1 MFLLALSQCV
11 AVETGLLPFWKTF
24 WTCRFLS
31 LFSSFSLL
39 LFINLILYN
48 YIIYTFISAHV
59 FLHVRFINVLLDGQQ
74 DYFWMDLFV

>member
-1 MFLLALSQCV
+1 MFLLALSQGV
-11 AVETGLLPFWKTF
+11 AVETGLLPLGK
-24 WTCRFLS
+24 RFGLFVLS
-31 LFSSFSLL
+31 LYSSFSLL